1 MLYIFQQLLNAL
13 FPKTEAVQLLDNISE
28 DEVISLFTPGQIDHF
43 HFLASYH
50 HPIIQA
56 AITAN
61 KFHKYERAAKLISP
75 LLVKWIENLPI
86 KDAVF
91 IPIPLSTKRELSRGY
106 NQVLRI
112 LQFTND
118 QRRIN
123 INNHLLKRVL
133 DTTPQTSLHRSE
145 RLTNLKGA
153 FKANIPDHFP
163 FKRVVIVDDVATTG
177 ATLKAAKEALA
188 DKLKPDCEIICVAI
202 AH

>member
-1 MLYIFQQLLNAL
+1 MLDIFQQFLNVL
-13 FPKTEAVQLLDNISE
+13 FPKTEAVQILDNVTE
-28 DEVISLFTPGQIDHF
+28 DEMVTLFTPEEINHF
-43 HFLASYH
+43 QFLSSYH

-75 LLVKWIENLPI
+75 LLVKWIENLPV
-86 KDAVF
+86 KNTVF
-91 IPIPLSTKRELSRGY
+91 IPIPLSTKRERSRGY
-106 NQVLRI
+106 NQVVRI

-118 QRRIN
+118 QHPIN
-123 INNHLLKRVL
+123 IDNNLLKRVI

-153 FKANIPDHFP
+153 FKANIPNHFP
-163 FKRVVIVDDVATTG
+163 FERVVIVDDVATTG
-177 ATLKAAKEALA
+177 TTLKAAKEALA
-188 DKLKPDCEIICVAI
+188 EKLKPNCEIICVAI

>member
-1 MLYIFQQLLNAL
+1 MLDIFQQFLNVL
-13 FPKTEAVQLLDNISE
+13 FPKTEAVLLLDNTNE
-28 DEVISLFTPGQIDHF
+28 DEIKRLFNPSQTHHF
-43 HFLASYH
+43 HFLSSYH
-50 HPIIQA
+50 EPLIQA

-75 LLVKWIENLPI
+75 LLIRWIQNLPE
-86 KDAVF
+86 KNTVF
-91 IPIPLSTKRELSRGY
+91 IPIPLSTKRERSRGY

-118 QRRIN
+118 QHRIN
-123 INNHLLKRVL
+123 INNHLLKRII

-153 FKANIPDHFP
+153 FRANIPDHFP
-163 FKRVVIVDDVATTG
+163 FKRIVIVDDVATTG
-177 ATLKAAKEALA
+177 ATLKAAKAAL
-188 DKLKPDCEIICVAI
+188 KEKIKPDCEIICVAI